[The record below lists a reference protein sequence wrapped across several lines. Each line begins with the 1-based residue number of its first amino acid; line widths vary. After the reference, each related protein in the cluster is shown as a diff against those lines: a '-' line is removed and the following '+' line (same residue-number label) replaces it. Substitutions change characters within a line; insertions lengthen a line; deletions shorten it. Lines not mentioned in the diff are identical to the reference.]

1 MSDPQAQADPKQR
14 LYQMAKEFDDVLAA
28 MYAAGSAFHSF
39 ITMGNGNLTLA
50 ETIHY
55 QTGAL
60 DLLDDI
66 KTYLPVIQ
74 SAVPKL
80 EKQLIT
86 VQEIATEAASDE
98 NER

>member
-1 MSDPQAQADPKQR
+1 MSDTEPDLKAR
-14 LYQMAKEFDDVLAA
+14 LYQMAKEFDDVLTA
-28 MYAAGSAFHSF
+28 MCAAGSAFLSF
-39 ITMGNGNLTLA
+39 VAMSKEGLTMV

-74 SAVPKL
+74 GALPKL
-80 EKQLIT
+80 QKQLIA
-86 VQEIATEAASDE
+86 VQEQATEAATKESE
-98 NER
+98 EQK